1 MKAIRLPL
9 RGTVSLVSYVEKRLK
24 YTVLF
29 LFLIEAESNLHL
41 VVLLTFVMIY
51 DDK

>member
-9 RGTVSLVSYVEKRLK
+9 HGTVSLVSHVEKRLK

-29 LFLIEAESNLHL
+29 LFLIEAESNLHV
-41 VVLLTFVMIY
+41 VVLLTFVIIY
-51 DDK
+51 DEK